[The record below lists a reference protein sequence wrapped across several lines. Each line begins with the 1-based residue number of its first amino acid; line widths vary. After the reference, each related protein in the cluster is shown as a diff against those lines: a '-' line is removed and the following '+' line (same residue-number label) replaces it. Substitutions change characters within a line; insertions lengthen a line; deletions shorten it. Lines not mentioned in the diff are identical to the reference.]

1 MAKQM
6 LFGQD
11 ARKSMIK
18 GADILADAVKAT
30 LGPKGR
36 NVLIEKSFGAP
47 TITKDGVSVAKEV
60 ELPDPYENMG
70 ARMIREAASKT
81 QDDSGDGTTTA
92 TVLAQHMVHEGFK
105 QVTAGANPMQLKR
118 GMEKALKVVV
128 GEVARISKKLKTEE
142 EVTSVA
148 SISANGDAE
157 IGEMIANA
165 LEKVGDDGVITI
177 EEGKGLTSEL
187 AVVDGMEFDRG
198 YLSPYF
204 VTNPE
209 NMLAE
214 LDDCYILCY
223 EKKISNMQDMLPLL
237 QSVAQAG
244 KPLLIIAEDIEGE
257 ALATLVVNR
266 IRGMLN
272 IVAVKAPAF
281 GDRRKEIL
289 RDIAVLSG
297 GEYISE
303 ELGISLEGVTL
314 DQLGRA
320 KRIEISKDTTTIIQ
334 GGGKKKD
341 VNGRIDSIRRAIAAT
356 TSEYDREKLQER
368 LAKLAGGVAIIQVG
382 AATEVEL
389 KEKKSRTQDAL
400 SATRAAIEEG
410 IVAGGGTTLLA
421 IRKKVAS
428 LKLEGDQQ
436 TGADI
441 IYGAL
446 AAPLNQIAENAG
458 HEGAVMV
465 QAVEKAKNN
474 HGLNAA
480 TGEITDML
488 KAGIL
493 DPAKVIRNTCQ
504 NAVSVAG
511 IFITTECMITDI
523 EEEEPAGGGGHDHHH
538 GGGMPGGMGGMGGMP
553 GMM

>member
-11 ARKSMIK
+11 ARTSMIK
-18 GADILADAVKAT
+18 GADILANAVKAT

-47 TITKDGVSVAKEV
+47 TITKDGVSVAKEI

-118 GMEKALKVVV
+118 GMEKALEVVV
-128 GEVARISKKLKTEE
+128 GEVARISKKLKTKE

-187 AVVDGMEFDRG
+187 EVVDGMEFDRG

-341 VNGRIDSIRRAIAAT
+341 VNGRIDSIRRAIEAT

-410 IVAGGGTTLLA
+410 IVAGGGTTLLS

-441 IYGAL
+441 VYGAL

-538 GGGMPGGMGGMGGMP
+538 GGGGMPGGMGGMP